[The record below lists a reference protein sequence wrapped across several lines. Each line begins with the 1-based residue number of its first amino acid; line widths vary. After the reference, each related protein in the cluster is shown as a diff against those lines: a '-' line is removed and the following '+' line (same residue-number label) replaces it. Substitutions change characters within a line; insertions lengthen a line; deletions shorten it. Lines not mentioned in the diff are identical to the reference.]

1 MLTSVTSEKW
11 KSGYQ
16 NDSSRSGACDYKR
29 RPFVIAGAFGLV
41 LTRVG
46 GSDDEGIDGI
56 GTAPLSDMLS
66 TRVAVQA
73 KRYDPTGKPV
83 GREAV
88 ALFQR
93 DASNAGVEHLPST
106 RRESRQQ
113 LHDRTGFPRDLSRAR
128 WGDRGRRSSP
138 RKPTPARERPQPREA
153 SAQRG
158 HRACGLVRPGGGRRP
173 GSTTRACISSWA
185 PSDTRRQRNHVQ
197 KTVGKPCAGK
207 PHARFERGMGKQGRY
222 AAPAP
227 LTTNVVDG

>member
-56 GTAPLSDMLS
+56 GTAPLSDVLS

-83 GREAV
+83 GRG
-88 ALFQR
+88 
-93 DASNAGVEHLPST
+93 S
-106 RRESRQQ
+106 
-113 LHDRTGFPRDLSRAR
+113 
-128 WGDRGRRSSP
+128 
-138 RKPTPARERPQPREA
+138 
-153 SAQRG
+153 
-158 HRACGLVRPGGGRRP
+158 RRP
-173 GSTTRACISSWA
+173 VPKRRIERWSRTSSLYPAGESTATPRSNRISS
-185 PSDTRRQRNHVQ
+185 
-197 KTVGKPCAGK
+197 
-207 PHARFERGMGKQGRY
+207 
-222 AAPAP
+222 
-227 LTTNVVDG
+227 